1 MTRPVAVVTGCA
13 GFVGSH
19 LVERLLAD
27 GWRVRG
33 VDAFTDYYP
42 RVEKEANLAGV
53 VMDAGFELLE
63 LDLSRDELAPL
74 LADRP
79 VVFHLAAQPGV
90 RGSFGEGFAIYV
102 RDNVLA
108 TQRLLEAACASRCG
122 RVVWASSSSVYGDAA
137 TYPCREHETP
147 TTPRSP
153 YGMTKRACEDLAAIY
168 RQRGVDAVGLRYF
181 TVYGPRQRPDMVMR
195 RLCDAALAGETFP
208 VYGDGLQVRDFT
220 YVDDVVDA
228 TVRAACA
235 TTAPPILNIGGRESA
250 TLVDVIA
257 IVERVVGRSVA
268 LEWLPVQLGD
278 VRRTGADTSLAREH
292 LGWDARVPLA
302 DGLAAMVEWAR
313 YDGSSRC
320 IAASKATFDGA
331 KSAPRTKRRA
341 SAAPHSRSMPLSSH
355 STESGPV

>member
-1 MTRPVAVVTGCA
+1 
-13 GFVGSH
+13 
-19 LVERLLAD
+19 
-27 GWRVRG
+27 
-33 VDAFTDYYP
+33 
-42 RVEKEANLAGV
+42 
-53 VMDAGFELLE
+53 
-63 LDLSRDELAPL
+63 
-74 LADRP
+74 
-79 VVFHLAAQPGV
+79 
-90 RGSFGEGFAIYV
+90 
-102 RDNVLA
+102 
-108 TQRLLEAACASRCG
+108 
-122 RVVWASSSSVYGDAA
+122 
-137 TYPCREHETP
+137 
-147 TTPRSP
+147 
-153 YGMTKRACEDLAAIY
+153 MTKRACEDLAAIY

-181 TVYGPRQRPDMVMR
+181 TVYGPRQRPDMAMR
-195 RLCDAALAGETFP
+195 RLCDAAFAGETFP

-228 TVRAACA
+228 TVRAARA
-235 TTAPPILNIGGRESA
+235 ATAPPILNIGGRESA

-313 YDGSSRC
+313 YVGSSRC

>member
-53 VMDAGFELLE
+53 VMDAAFELLE

-137 TYPCREHETP
+137 AFPCREHETP
-147 TTPRSP
+147 TAPRSP
-153 YGMTKRACEDLAAIY
+153 YGMTKRACEDLAGIY
-168 RQRGVDAVGLRYF
+168 RVQGLDAVGLRYF
-181 TVYGPRQRPDMVMR
+181 TVYGPRQRPDMAIR
-195 RLCDAALAGETFP
+195 RLCEAALARTTFP
-208 VYGDGLQVRDFT
+208 IYGEGDQIRDFT
-220 YVDDVVDA
+220 YVDDVVEA
-228 TVRAACA
+228 TVRAARA
-235 TTAPPILNIGGRESA
+235 EAPPPILNVGGSQSA
-250 TLVDVIA
+250 TLMQVIETIGELA
-257 IVERVVGRSVA
+257 GHEIELDRH
-268 LEWLPVQLGD
+268 PVQRGD
-278 VRRTGADTSLAREH
+278 VRRTGADTSLARET
-292 LGWDARVPLA
+292 LGWEPQVQLR
-302 DGLAAMVEWAR
+302 DGLAATVEWAR
-313 YDGSSRC
+313 GRTY
-320 IAASKATFDGA
+320 AS
-331 KSAPRTKRRA
+331 
-341 SAAPHSRSMPLSSH
+341 L
-355 STESGPV
+355 